1 MARGKK
7 NISLEE
13 QLSKI
18 TIEIN
23 NMEDSLSKLKQTKIE
38 LEEQIKM
45 SKLEELYEL
54 IQESGKNFDEVKEML
69 NKNI

>member
-1 MARGKK
+1 
-7 NISLEE
+7 
-13 QLSKI
+13 
-18 TIEIN
+18 
-23 NMEDSLSKLKQTKIE
+23 
-38 LEEQIKM
+38 M

>member
-54 IQESGKNFDEVKEML
+54 I
-69 NKNI
+69 